1 MRRLRTARFLALVL
15 LNFGTAWVVHR
26 DPASP
31 GYEFMPDMA
40 RSVPYDAYAPNPVT
54 RTGLTLQP
62 PVAGT
67 IAFGG
72 PLPFRYAAT
81 SADAERAGRELSN
94 PVPPTAAALAR
105 GRHVYETF
113 CIVCH
118 GVQGAGDGPVIAKKF
133 PPPPSYTSARLLT
146 MPDGQIFHVITRG
159 TEVMPSYGGQ
169 IAPGDRWN
177 VIHYVRQLQARAP
190 VRLAAVRR

>member
-1 MRRLRTARFLALVL
+1 MRKARFAVLLA
-15 LNFGTAWVVHR
+15 LNFGAAWAVHR
-26 DPASP
+26 NPASP

-54 RTGLTLQP
+54 HDGRTLQA

-81 SADAERAGRELSN
+81 TAEAERAGRELRN
-94 PVPPTAAALAR
+94 PIPPTPAALAR
-105 GRHVYETF
+105 GQHLYQTF

-118 GVQGAGDGPVIAKKF
+118 GPQGAGDGPIIAKKF
-133 PPPPSYTSARLLT
+133 PAPPSYTSTRLLS

-169 IAPGDRWN
+169 ISPDNRWN
-177 VIHYVRQLQARAP
+177 VIHYVRRLQARAP
-190 VRLAAVRR
+190 IRLAAVRP